1 MLLRPEGPQEE
12 GEGAGD
18 PLAERLRLRLESLE
32 PGPRPLVL
40 AVSGGSDSAALLRLA
55 AASPQIRR
63 RVALVATVDHGLR
76 PESAAEAA
84 QVALWAAGL
93 DLPHETLIWT
103 GDKPRGDLSAR
114 ARAARHDLLRAAAGA
129 RGAALVLA
137 HTAEDQAETFL
148 MNLARGSG
156 VQGLAAMRPR
166 SLREGVPLLRPLLEV
181 GREELRAWLRAR
193 GAPWIDDPSN
203 SDLRRL
209 RPRLR
214 QAAALLEG
222 FGLSRARLLETVAHL
237 ARAREAL
244 EAAEAALS
252 AEALTEGPLG
262 ELRLS
267 RAALAGAPREVALR
281 FFAESLR
288 RAGGAE
294 HPPRFAS
301 LERAFDLWLSGGLG
315 GGISLGGA
323 LLRPLPE
330 GGLRL
335 LPEPAGTPPPALLAP
350 GESRLWAGRWRVDL
364 APEAPQGL
372 ELAALGA
379 QGEASLKAA
388 ARKGWSPPELWRL
401 ARPEARRASPALR
414 LEGALWAV
422 PAAGWGTHEA
432 RARLRGRR
440 DAGR

>member
-1 MLLRPEGPQEE
+1 MLLRPERPEE
-12 GEGAGD
+12 EGAGD

-32 PGPRPLVL
+32 PAPGPLVL
-40 AVSGGSDSAALLRLA
+40 AVSGGSDSAALMRLA
-55 AASPQIRR
+55 AASPPIRR

-84 QVALWAAGL
+84 QVALWAAEL
-93 DLPHETLIWT
+93 DFPHEILIWR
-103 GDKPRGDLSAR
+103 GDKPQGDLSSR
-114 ARAARHDLLRAAAGA
+114 ARAARYDLLRAAAEA
-129 RGAALVLA
+129 RGAALVAA

-148 MNLARGSG
+148 MNLVRGSG
-156 VQGLAAMRPR
+156 LRGLAAMRPR
-166 SLREGVPLLRPLLEV
+166 SLRGGVPLLRPLLDL

-193 GAPWIDDPSN
+193 GAPWIEDPSN
-203 SDLRRL
+203 LDLRRL

-244 EAAEAALS
+244 EAAEAALA
-252 AEALTEGPLG
+252 AEALTGGPLG
-262 ELRLS
+262 ESRLS
-267 RAALAGAPREVALR
+267 RAALAEAPREVALR
-281 FFAESLR
+281 LFAEILR

-301 LERAFDLWLSGGLG
+301 LERAFDLWMGGGLG

-323 LLRPLPE
+323 LLRPLPG
-330 GGLRL
+330 GGLSL
-335 LPEPAGTPPPALLAP
+335 SPEPGRTPPPEALAP
-350 GESRLWAGRWRVDL
+350 GESRLWAGRWRVTL
-364 APEAPQGL
+364 APDAPQGL

-379 QGEASLKAA
+379 QGEALLKAA
-388 ARKGWSPPELWRL
+388 AREGWSPPEVWRL

-422 PAAGWGTHEA
+422 PAAGWGAHKAKAVLED
-432 RARLRGRR
+432 RR